1 MPTNIKQ
8 IEFLARAIV
17 NRLED
22 RGLVEF
28 GDAEIGIQI
37 VTRTLE
43 DNFQAYDSI
52 EAEARGRLAKTM
64 GENFVIT
71 RSGEER
77 LIGWR
82 NTLLRDENG
91 SVIGTFSAGADI
103 TERHRAVEALRTAEE
118 RTRFALEAAD
128 QALYRAKE
136 DGRNRI
142 RT

>member
-52 EAEARGRLAKTM
+52 EAEARGRLAKTI
-64 GENFVIT
+64 GE
-71 RSGEER
+71 REPSDGE
-77 LIGWR
+77 
-82 NTLLRDENG
+82 
-91 SVIGTFSAGADI
+91 V
-103 TERHRAVEALRTAEE
+103 AEE
-118 RTRFALEAAD
+118 MGRVAA
-128 QALYRAKE
+128 E
-136 DGRNRI
+136 RNFI
-142 RT
+142 L